1 MKNFELEQMG
11 VQEMDAVEVKNTD
24 GGGLIVFAFIA
35 GLALA
40 YYEKRIKE

>member
-1 MKNFELEQMG
+1 MKNLENYG
-11 VQEMDAVEVKNTD
+11 VVSLDAREMNKTD

-40 YYEKRIKE
+40 YYEERIKEE